1 MFHKNLKHDTAE
13 TKGTRAYSIAMSPYE
28 HLTLSRFLME
38 DPILLAMHKHERA
51 WGDLLCDDFQD
62 WKQNVAELCAPALKE
77 VVALHET
84 IPRHKIV
91 SFADPMPS
99 RVPSPLFVEPATK
112 PVRTASPLFTE
123 PAMASPLSPLPI
135 PANCTKTI
143 IVRNFPRGIA
153 PEELRDRFQRYG
165 DVRDIYIP
173 KRKAPGSIDHGIQLE
188 FAFIKYETTAQ
199 SAHAVRMI
207 SDHGLSFRGKKVKV
221 AFAKTD
227 DVHEKLLVTSP
238 IFVKPV
244 AQLMEAA
251 RAASAPLTP
260 PVAPLTQAVA
270 QLMEAARATRSASPL
285 FMEPIPAPVVE
296 EKHAYF
302 ASSAS
307 IVPAD
312 PFLPLPVGTYGIKTI
327 IARNL
332 PRDISSEEV
341 YDRFQLYGVVRDIY
355 LPRNRVPGSLH
366 YGTVRGFALIK
377 YDTPTQSARAI
388 RVLSTLG
395 LSIRGKQVTVE
406 FAKSDTATRT

>member
-1 MFHKNLKHDTAE
+1 
-13 TKGTRAYSIAMSPYE
+13 MSPYE

-38 DPILLAMHKHERA
+38 DPILLAMHKHERS

-77 VVALHET
+77 VVALYET
-84 IPRHKIV
+84 IPRYKIV

-99 RVPSPLFVEPATK
+99 RV
-112 PVRTASPLFTE
+112 ASPLFTE
-123 PAMASPLSPLPI
+123 PATKPVRAASPLFTEPATKPVRAASPLPI
-135 PANCTKTI
+135 LANCTKTI

-153 PEELRDRFQRYG
+153 LEELRDRFQRYG

-173 KRKAPGSIDHGIQLE
+173 KRKDPGSLRHGTQLE
-188 FAFIKYETTAQ
+188 FACIKYDTTAQ

-221 AFAKTD
+221 TFAKTD

-251 RAASAPLTP
+251 RAAASAPLTQ
-260 PVAPLTQAVA
+260 PVAPLTQPVAPLIHPVA

-285 FMEPIPAPVVE
+285 FMEPIPEPVVE
-296 EKHAYF
+296 VKHAYF

-307 IVPAD
+307 ILPAD
-312 PFLPLPVGTYGIKTI
+312 PLLPSPVGAYGTKTI

-377 YDTPTQSARAI
+377 YNTVTQSARAI